1 MTKLRAI
8 LLFIG
13 LTLGVYA
20 DSWLVGGQP
29 VNPFELWAGNDL
41 SLDPETGELIVIHGI
56 DLSGYPDARIL
67 LDHDATNDNEVVNY
81 RTATNLIAQAGG
93 SGAPAG
99 DFVAQTSGV
108 ATNLT
113 GRGITSFE
121 GGFNGSLAMFY
132 DDEGYTALDID
143 RIHLDR
149 FYLNQFAE
157 INVEFF
163 KWGGGLLTDLDENTL
178 INPLGRVLEGPWKV
192 SSNASNDQ
200 DIVNYRTATNLIA
213 QLSGPSNPFD
223 QDLNT
228 TDSPTFERVT
238 FGSGNFEDGFE
249 STATGFRINDLS
261 NFDVVN
267 IATHRLFD
275 RFNDEL
281 ALTWTMG
288 SGGRNLLGRW
298 SIIFDATN
306 DQEIVN
312 YRVLTNKIAQLAG
325 GGGDNL
331 GNHTATADLN
341 LGNTNALTG
350 VKEISFWD
358 TANGLAT
365 ASVLEN
371 RFKFAGSG
379 FAFQASELK
388 ADDFLYAGSGHT
400 QISLGDNETTIK
412 GEDLLLLESR
422 YQAILRSV
430 SNGDTLI
437 ESGSPSDNERGEIFI
452 TAKHDG
458 DAQAG
463 KIIIKAEDPPSPG
476 TVGQII
482 LNGDVIVTNGSMA
495 VGKQLLADTN
505 AGLTLYDLNTNVA
518 RRVISGFTGVSTASD
533 FTREVVF
540 PLVDES
546 HPAFTNS
553 PVVFLSLA
561 TPVSEWVMVNLL
573 SVSETNF
580 TYEIMTS
587 GGAVDDSWPVNWAA
601 YARTP

>member
-41 SLDPETGELIVIHGI
+41 SIDPETGELIVIHGI

-81 RTATNLIAQAGG
+81 RTATNLIAQTG
-93 SGAPAG
+93 SG
-99 DFVAQTSGV
+99 SG
-108 ATNLT
+108 
-113 GRGITSFE
+113 
-121 GGFNGSLAMFY
+121 
-132 DDEGYTALDID
+132 
-143 RIHLDR
+143 
-149 FYLNQFAE
+149 
-157 INVEFF
+157 
-163 KWGGGLLTDLDENTL
+163 
-178 INPLGRVLEGPWKV
+178 
-192 SSNASNDQ
+192 
-200 DIVNYRTATNLIA
+200 
-213 QLSGPSNPFD
+213 NPFD

-228 TDSPTFERVT
+228 SDSPAFERVT

-249 STATGFRINDLS
+249 STVTGFRINDMS
-261 NFDVVN
+261 NFDVIN
-267 IATHRLFD
+267 IASHRLFD

-281 ALTWTMG
+281 ALTWTLG
-288 SGGRNLLGRW
+288 AGGRNLLGRW

-331 GNHTATADLN
+331 GNHTATAELN

-358 TANGLAT
+358 EANGLAT
-365 ASVLEN
+365 ASVFEN
-371 RFKFAGSG
+371 WFRFAGSG
-379 FAFQASELK
+379 FGIQASELK
-388 ADDFLYAGSGHT
+388 ADDFLTAGSGNT
-400 QISLGDNETTIK
+400 QITLGDNETTIK
-412 GEDLLLLESR
+412 GEDLLLLEGRNQS
-422 YQAILRSV
+422 ILRSV

-437 ESGSPSDNERGEIFI
+437 ESGSPSDNEPGEIFI
-452 TAKHDG
+452 TSKHNG
-458 DAQAG
+458 DALGGEILIRAQHPPEEG
-463 KIIIKAEDPPSPG
+463 TRGHIMFEGDITFSNGSISVGSIIIQDGSSDITGVNEVFAGAVNVGNQQLAESDS
-476 TVGQII
+476 
-482 LNGDVIVTNGSMA
+482 
-495 VGKQLLADTN
+495 
-505 AGLTLYDLNTNVA
+505 GLTLFDLNASVA
-518 RRVISGFTGVSTASD
+518 RQVLSGFTGVSAESD
-533 FTREVVF
+533 FVREVVF
-540 PLVDES
+540 PLVDDIR
-546 HPAFTNS
+546 PAFTNS
-553 PVVFLSLA
+553 PVIILSLG

-573 SVSETNF
+573 SSSETNF